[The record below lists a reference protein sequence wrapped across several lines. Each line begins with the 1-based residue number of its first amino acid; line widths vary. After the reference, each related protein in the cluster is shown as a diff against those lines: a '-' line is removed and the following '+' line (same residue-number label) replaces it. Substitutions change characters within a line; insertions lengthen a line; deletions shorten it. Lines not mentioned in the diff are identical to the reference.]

1 MNVKFYNLA
10 KRNNSTKR
18 PGGDGLSKDI
28 KLKDATSVMS
38 PVFFV
43 QGFNPVSYN
52 YVYVT
57 DWNRYYFITD
67 VKQVEN
73 MWEIACIE
81 DVLATYKNEIGQS
94 PAMVMY
100 ATGSTKRIVD
110 SRIPV
115 KADFVRS
122 YTHTKIYDDLGTT
135 EVLFPN
141 AYCAVIGVTGVGSMG
156 QFLLDSPLYVKE
168 LLDGVDN
175 WKASNL
181 TDMLSVGQQLF
192 YGGSAAQ
199 CLKSAIGL
207 PWVVNPTILGNSE
220 NIYLGSY
227 PCKFSDGT
235 PINGRYIKVG
245 TFKYSQDISIQWT
258 YTDWLTVSQYT
269 TISLFLPMVGMIS
282 LPATDLMKDNAV
294 TVTYSVNPTT
304 GGFAVKVVGK
314 TSGTC
319 VYTGG
324 GSCAFELP
332 FGATG
337 YNMDKFTGGAAAGIG
352 TAVATAA
359 TAAATGG
366 ASIAAELALGG
377 AMAAVVGG
385 TMHALAG
392 TGGGSAGGGGS
403 ASLGLGTEIECWVT
417 QKVLTDEQS
426 NLDNIIGKPFMGKTL
441 IGNFSGFV
449 QTDGFEF
456 DNIRAY
462 SAEKDKVNSL
472 CNAGIYFE

>member
-1 MNVKFYNLA
+1 
-10 KRNNSTKR
+10 
-18 PGGDGLSKDI
+18 
-28 KLKDATSVMS
+28 
-38 PVFFV
+38 
-43 QGFNPVSYN
+43 
-52 YVYVT
+52 
-57 DWNRYYFITD
+57 
-67 VKQVEN
+67 
-73 MWEIACIE
+73 MWEISCIE
-81 DVLATYKNEIGQS
+81 DVLATYKTEIGQS

-100 ATGSTKRIVD
+100 ATGSTKKIVD

-156 QFLLDSPLYVKE
+156 QFLLESPLLVRD
-168 LLDGVDN
+168 LLDGVDS
-175 WKASNL
+175 WKVQNL
-181 TDMLSVGQQLF
+181 SDMVSIGQQLF
-192 YGGSAAQ
+192 FGGSASE

-207 PWVVNPTILGNSE
+207 PWVVNPTILGLE
-220 NIYLGSY
+220 EDIYLGSY
-227 PCKFSDGT
+227 PCKDSNGNA
-235 PINGRYIKVG
+235 IRGRYVKVG
-245 TFKYSQDISIQWT
+245 TFKYSQDISIPWT

-269 TISLFLPMVGMIS
+269 TISMFLPMVGMVS
-282 LPATDLMKDNAV
+282 LPATDLMKDSAV

-332 FGATG
+332 FGSTG
-337 YNMDKFTGGAAAGIG
+337 YNMDKFTSGAAAGIG
-352 TAVATAA
+352 TAIAT
-359 TAAATGG
+359 TAAAVATGG
-366 ASIAAELALGG
+366 GGISVAAELAMGG
-377 AMAAVVGG
+377 AMAGVVSG
-385 TMHALAG
+385 TMGAMAG

-417 QKVLTDEQS
+417 QKVLTDEQT

-456 DNIRAY
+456 DNSRAY
-462 SAEKDKVNSL
+462 SAEKDKVNTM
-472 CNAGIYFE
+472 CNAGIYYE